1 MESAVHQ
8 FCPSERATVAAWDG
22 WSGYTVHGGRVLP
35 PHILPASLL
44 LFPKSSVLGVG
55 VQCVRTL
62 VGGLLLPV
70 ILSGQPGLLLTEEHL
85 SLSHAS
91 LCQRKI
97 MLKQSRAS
105 YHFACGGAG

>member
-1 MESAVHQ
+1 M
-8 FCPSERATVAAWDG
+8 
-22 WSGYTVHGGRVLP
+22 HGGRVLP
-35 PHILPASLL
+35 PHILPAPLL

-55 VQCVRTL
+55 VECVRTL

-70 ILSGQPGLLLTEEHL
+70 ILSGQSGLLLPEEHI

-91 LCQRKI
+91 LCQREV

-105 YHFACGGAG
+105 YRFAFGGPG